1 MNVNSKGLISWFS
14 RNPVA
19 ANLVMV
25 LVFFA
30 GAISLATISKEMFP
44 RSERNMISIS
54 VPYPGAAPVE
64 VEKGVILPMESVL
77 EGLQGIKKITS
88 GADRDYGRIY
98 LEIEASEDIND
109 VLTQVENRIDSI
121 VDLPDDMEKPTI
133 KKLDSNI
140 WAVGVVVHGE
150 LTKPERKALGDQIYD
165 EVLALPEVKDLNLYG
180 AGTYEISIEV
190 KEDRLR
196 ELNLTLSEVANAVR
210 VSSLDLPAGIIRSEA
225 GNVLIRT
232 EGKAYV
238 GQDFENIV
246 LRSQVDGTQL
256 LLSDVAE
263 VRDGFTDTI
272 FLNHFDRETAITLA
286 ISSLEGQ
293 NVLAISE
300 AIHRYVD
307 KKRDTLPKGLSIT
320 TFNDLAYDLQG
331 RLDMMSENLVL
342 GGILVALVLG
352 LFLNLKVAF
361 WVILGIPVSFAGA
374 FWLMPMGAVTVNVL
388 SLFAFIMVLGI
399 VVDDAIVIGES
410 VFSEAKSDFQQKR
423 DAGEIPDGGYEAS
436 VETVVAGA
444 QRVAIPSTIGVLTTM
459 AAFFP
464 IIFIGGSFGGITSA
478 IGIVVILCLTFSLI
492 ESKLILPAHLVGLK
506 FGQPANE
513 SVSFVRGIQS
523 KVSQGLKYFIDN
535 IYGVWLRRALRN
547 RYITLAGFLGA
558 LIIALGAVG
567 SGIARFEF
575 FPMVPGDGV
584 QAEIIMQDGAS
595 VESMLDTIAVVE
607 DAIFAV
613 DEKYRLENPGETGLV
628 ENVAFFVISDVT
640 ANFRV
645 VLTRSEFR
653 TLSATEIERL
663 WRDEVGLLPD
673 VRKQKYSSG
682 QGPSGAKISL
692 SLSGSDPE
700 ELTLAG
706 MDLQQELSTFPG
718 VYDIYNSQG
727 SGSKEVLINLK
738 PYASQIGIT
747 LSDVAR
753 QVRQA
758 FYGEEA
764 QRIQRDSDTVKV
776 MVRYPYDE
784 RRSILTLENMHIRAG
799 NGEAVAIGEVAE
811 ISLGVGLTA
820 IDRLDRKRT
829 VTVTAEVEADKIQSG
844 DVVKDVTTNF
854 VPQLLERY
862 PSVSFRLSGGTQEQ
876 NEYYGKMAVGFLAA
890 LFMIYGLLAVPLRSY
905 IQPVVIMSVIPF
917 GFIGAVIGHMVFSV
931 SINIL
936 SVFGIIALAGVVV
949 NDSLI
954 LVEFANRGRKD
965 NLSLEDAIVS
975 AGKKR
980 FRAILLTTLTTF
992 VGLLPLLFETS
1003 AQAQFVIP
1011 MALSLSFGILF
1022 ASTITL
1028 VLIPCLYFVVETNH
1042 QFVSAIFLLLL
1053 GIGVT
1058 YSLAFLAILSLLAAN
1073 ALAGLLVIAVI
1084 AISVSKLL
1092 GYFSDEKRQSSLASV
1107 S

>member
-140 WAVGVVVHGE
+140 WAIGVVVYGE
-150 LTKPERKALGDQIYD
+150 LTKPERKALGDQVYD

-293 NVLAISE
+293 NVLTISE

-1042 QFVSAIFLLLL
+1042 QFVSTIFLLLL

-1058 YSLAFLAILSLLAAN
+1058 YTLAFLAILSLLAAN
-1073 ALAGLLVIAVI
+1073 ILAGLLVIAVI

>member
-140 WAVGVVVHGE
+140 WAIGVVVYGE
-150 LTKPERKALGDQIYD
+150 LTKPERKALGDQVYD

-293 NVLAISE
+293 NVLTISE

-1028 VLIPCLYFVVETNH
+1028 VLIPCLYFVVESNH

>member
-25 LVFFA
+25 FVFFA
-30 GAISLATISKEMFP
+30 GAMSLATISKEMFP

-263 VRDGFTDTI
+263 VRDGFTDTV
-272 FLNHFDRETAITLA
+272 FLNHFDRDTAVTLA

-300 AIHRYVD
+300 AIHRYVE
-307 KKRDTLPKGLSIT
+307 KKRDSLPEGLSIT
-320 TFNDLAYDLQG
+320 IFNDLAYDLQG

-342 GGILVALVLG
+342 GGFLVALVLG

>member
-140 WAVGVVVHGE
+140 WAIGVVVYGE
-150 LTKPERKALGDQIYD
+150 LTKPERKALGDQVYD

-293 NVLAISE
+293 NVLTISE

-410 VFSEAKSDFQQKR
+410 VFSEAKSDFQHKR

-1073 ALAGLLVIAVI
+1073 VLAGLLVIAVI

>member
-25 LVFFA
+25 FVFFA
-30 GAISLATISKEMFP
+30 GAMSLATISKEMFP

-140 WAVGVVVHGE
+140 WAIGVVVYGE
-150 LTKPERKALGDQIYD
+150 LTKPERKALGDQVYD

-293 NVLAISE
+293 NVLTISE

-1003 AQAQFVIP
+1003 VQAQFVIP

>member
-140 WAVGVVVHGE
+140 WAIGVVVYGE
-150 LTKPERKALGDQIYD
+150 LTKPERKALGDQVYD

-628 ENVAFFVISDVT
+628 ENVAFFVTSDVT

-1003 AQAQFVIP
+1003 VQAQFVIP

-1058 YSLAFLAILSLLAAN
+1058 YSLAFLGILSLLAAN
-1073 ALAGLLVIAVI
+1073 ILAGLLVIAVI

>member
-140 WAVGVVVHGE
+140 WAIGVVVYGE
-150 LTKPERKALGDQIYD
+150 LTKPERKALGDQVYD

-342 GGILVALVLG
+342 GGFLVALVLG

-1107 S
+1107 N

>member
-140 WAVGVVVHGE
+140 WAIGVVVYGE
-150 LTKPERKALGDQIYD
+150 LTKPERKALGDQVYD

-293 NVLAISE
+293 NVLTISE

-1003 AQAQFVIP
+1003 VQAQFVIP

-1028 VLIPCLYFVVETNH
+1028 VLIPCLYFVVESNH

-1058 YSLAFLAILSLLAAN
+1058 YTLAFLAILSLLAAN
-1073 ALAGLLVIAVI
+1073 ILAGLLVIAVI

>member
-140 WAVGVVVHGE
+140 WAIGVVVYGE
-150 LTKPERKALGDQIYD
+150 LTKPERKALGDQVYD

-293 NVLAISE
+293 NVLTISE

-1028 VLIPCLYFVVETNH
+1028 VLIPCLYFVVESNH

-1058 YSLAFLAILSLLAAN
+1058 YTLAFLAILSLLAAN
-1073 ALAGLLVIAVI
+1073 ILAGLLVIAVI

>member
-25 LVFFA
+25 FVFFA
-30 GAISLATISKEMFP
+30 GAMSLATISKEMFP

-263 VRDGFTDTI
+263 VRDGFTDTV
-272 FLNHFDRETAITLA
+272 FLNHFDRDTAVTLA

-300 AIHRYVD
+300 AIHRYVE
-307 KKRDTLPKGLSIT
+307 KKRDSLPEGLSIT
-320 TFNDLAYDLQG
+320 IFNDLAYDLQG

>member
-140 WAVGVVVHGE
+140 WAIGVVVYGE
-150 LTKPERKALGDQIYD
+150 LTKPERKALGDQVYD

-293 NVLAISE
+293 NVLTISE

-1003 AQAQFVIP
+1003 VQAQFVIP

-1073 ALAGLLVIAVI
+1073 ILAGLLVIAVI